1 VLQKQVIQEMFYKNK
16 TSYYFMNKKAEI
28 NHPYIENT
36 VKLEVGQKYAAII
49 GANPSQGARSPLLWN
64 AAFNHYQMDVKMHPF
79 DVLPENLFKLLDYL
93 NENSDFLGGSIAVPY
108 KEKVSGWLGSN
119 QSTEVAKIGAV
130 NCIARIANSKMWGY
144 NTDGEASI
152 LSFENNFGSVLGKSI
167 LILGCGGS
175 AKAVSTYFKK
185 YIGPNGKITIASRSK
200 EGKVFADKINAQW
213 IEWNNIYSVLSQ
225 TNIVVNCTTVG
236 YGIQSDQSPLSY
248 EELSFL
254 PRNCIVFDIIY
265 QANTNKLLITSNDQK
280 LLTLDGSDMNIEQA
294 VIAFCNVNKEVNIN
308 LRTTKIAMLKILNS
322 KI

>member
-1 VLQKQVIQEMFYKNK
+1 M
-16 TSYYFMNKKAEI
+16 
-28 NHPYIENT
+28 NHPLIENLI
-36 VKLEVGQKYAAII
+36 KIKPGKKYTSII
-49 GANPSQGARSPLLWN
+49 GANPSKGARSPLLWN
-64 AAFNHYQMDVKMHPF
+64 AAFNHYQMDIIMYPF
-79 DVLPENLFKLLDYL
+79 DVLSENLFKLLDYL
-93 NENSDFLGGSIAVPY
+93 NEKPEFVGGAIAVPY
-108 KEKVSGWLGSN
+108 KEKVSEWLGSN
-119 QSTEVAKIGAV
+119 QSIEVAKIGAV
-130 NCIARIANSKMWGY
+130 NCIARNENGNLWGY

-200 EGKVFADKINAQW
+200 EGRVFADKINAQW

-236 YGIQSDQSPLSY
+236 YGVESDQTPLSY
-248 EELSFL
+248 EELSLL
-254 PRNCIVFDIIY
+254 PRDSIIFDIIY
-265 QANTNKLLITSNDQK
+265 QANPNKLLSSSHNQK

-308 LRTTKIAMLKILNS
+308 IRTTKIAMLKILNS

>member
-1 VLQKQVIQEMFYKNK
+1 M
-16 TSYYFMNKKAEI
+16 
-28 NHPYIENT
+28 NHPLIENLI
-36 VKLEVGQKYAAII
+36 KIKPGKKYTSII
-49 GANPSQGARSPLLWN
+49 GANPSKGARSPLLWN
-64 AAFNHYQMDVKMHPF
+64 AAFNHYQMDIIMYPF
-79 DVLPENLFKLLDYL
+79 DVLSENLFKLLYYL
-93 NENSDFLGGSIAVPY
+93 NEKPEFVGGAIAVPY
-108 KEKVSGWLGSN
+108 KEKVSEWLGSN
-119 QSTEVAKIGAV
+119 QSIEVAKIGAV
-130 NCIARIANSKMWGY
+130 NCIARNENGNLWGY

-200 EGKVFADKINAQW
+200 EGRVFADKINAQW
-213 IEWNNIYSVLSQ
+213 IEWNNIYSVLSE

-236 YGIQSDQSPLSY
+236 YGAESDQTPLSY
-248 EELSFL
+248 EELSLL
-254 PRNCIVFDIIY
+254 PRDSIIFDIIY
-265 QANTNKLLITSNDQK
+265 QANPNKLLSSSHNQK

-308 LRTTKIAMLKILNS
+308 LRTTKIAMVKILNS